1 MLKAI
6 HFYRSY
12 LSSGFRARC
21 EMKLVCIDE
30 RKRPFSKIWNTRRSK
45 YGATIQTVGKDDNT
59 RPLWVH
65 GRVLT
70 RNGEHKKHTVPRP
83 LLFLFKLRFSSA
95 LRDGIAV
102 FKPISLLFMG

>member
-1 MLKAI
+1 
-6 HFYRSY
+6 
-12 LSSGFRARC
+12 
-21 EMKLVCIDE
+21 MKLVCIDE

-45 YGATIQTVGKDDNT
+45 YGATIQTVGKGDN
-59 RPLWVH
+59 RKPLWVH

-70 RNGEHKKHTVPRP
+70 RNGEHKKHTVPRN

-95 LRDGIAV
+95 LRDGIGV